1 MLVNRKFF
9 SKFYA
14 LGPLSA
20 AFVGW
25 EIMALNS
32 SIIML
37 FIPPPSKFLPSLIS
51 MVLDGIMPLSIYNT
65 LRKAFYSYSL
75 ALCTAIPIGIL
86 LGWKTSIYKVFE
98 PIVEAL
104 RPIPSIALIAPAI
117 IFFGLGDGPVQFVGY
132 YAVFWVVFINSLYG
146 IYGTDKL
153 AMMAFR
159 SMQAKERDIFLK
171 LMIPSALPFMFAGM
185 RQALAVS
192 MIVTVAGE
200 MIAGSRGLGY
210 LLLESER
217 SFHYESVYAALI
229 VLSALGYLLNRAFLL
244 VENRVLNWKREMTAV
259 G

>member
-1 MLVNRKFF
+1 MVNRKFF

-86 LGWKTSIYKVFE
+86 LG
-98 PIVEAL
+98 
-104 RPIPSIALIAPAI
+104 
-117 IFFGLGDGPVQFVGY
+117 
-132 YAVFWVVFINSLYG
+132 
-146 IYGTDKL
+146 
-153 AMMAFR
+153 
-159 SMQAKERDIFLK
+159 
-171 LMIPSALPFMFAGM
+171 
-185 RQALAVS
+185 
-192 MIVTVAGE
+192 
-200 MIAGSRGLGY
+200 
-210 LLLESER
+210 
-217 SFHYESVYAALI
+217 
-229 VLSALGYLLNRAFLL
+229 
-244 VENRVLNWKREMTAV
+244 
-259 G
+259 

>member
-1 MLVNRKFF
+1 
-9 SKFYA
+9 
-14 LGPLSA
+14 
-20 AFVGW
+20 
-25 EIMALNS
+25 
-32 SIIML
+32 
-37 FIPPPSKFLPSLIS
+37 
-51 MVLDGIMPLSIYNT
+51 
-65 LRKAFYSYSL
+65 
-75 ALCTAIPIGIL
+75 
-86 LGWKTSIYKVFE
+86 TSIYKVFE